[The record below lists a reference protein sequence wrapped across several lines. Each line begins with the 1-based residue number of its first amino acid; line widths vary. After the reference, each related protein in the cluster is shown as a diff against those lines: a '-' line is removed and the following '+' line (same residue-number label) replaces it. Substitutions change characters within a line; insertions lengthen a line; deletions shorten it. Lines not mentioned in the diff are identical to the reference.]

1 MSLHGRPNGEYRSA
15 QHEGSPV
22 SLHGCPNGEY
32 RSKQHEGAPKTPAA
46 RT

>member
-1 MSLHGRPNGEYRSA
+1 MSLHGRPKGDYRSA

-22 SLHGCPNGEY
+22 SLHGRPKGDD
-32 RSKQHEGAPKTPAA
+32 RSAQHDGAPKNPAA

>member
-1 MSLHGRPNGEYRSA
+1 MSLHGRPKGEYRSA

-22 SLHGCPNGEY
+22 SLHGRPKGEY
-32 RSKQHEGAPKTPAA
+32 RSAQHEGAPKNPAA